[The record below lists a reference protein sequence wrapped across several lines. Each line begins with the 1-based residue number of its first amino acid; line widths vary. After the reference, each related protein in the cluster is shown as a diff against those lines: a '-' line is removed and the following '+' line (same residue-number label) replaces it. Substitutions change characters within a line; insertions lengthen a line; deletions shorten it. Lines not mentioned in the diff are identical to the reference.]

1 MHTLSRLLGANIR
14 SLAISYLYRNI
25 PSADLLDLNRPVTS
39 GEVEGVKA
47 QRGQG
52 GQGGQGGGGSTRKS
66 IGYGNLATFPRI
78 LQASRRVIAE
88 VRDSGSNI
96 GRLFREGFQLQ
107 GIYVLTY
114 IHVRIH
120 PTA

>member
-14 SLAISYLYRNI
+14 SLAISHLYRNI

-52 GQGGQGGGGSTRKS
+52 GQGGGGATRKS

-78 LQASRRVIAE
+78 LQASGRVIAE

-114 IHVRIH
+114 IHVRKH
-120 PTA
+120 PTT

>member
-14 SLAISYLYRNI
+14 SFAISHLYRNI

-47 QRGQG
+47 Q
-52 GQGGQGGGGSTRKS
+52 GGQGGGGATRKS

-78 LQASRRVIAE
+78 LQASGRVIAE

-120 PTA
+120 PTT